1 MAQKEIKT
9 CEEYVLNE
17 LLQAESK
24 INGLKKEN
32 EQLQSDCDIIATK
45 YQELLDLVKVA
56 LADAAVKEDAYT
68 NVYVAGSFVGLYHA
82 DNPQRDET
90 SLVAL
95 TKLIDLAHRVPT
107 REND

>member
-32 EQLQSDCDIIATK
+32 EQLQSDCDIVATK
-45 YQELLDLVKVA
+45 YQDLLDLLKVA
-56 LADAAVKEDAYT
+56 LADAKVSQDDYT
-68 NVYVAGSFVGLYHA
+68 NVYINGSFVGLYHA
-82 DNPQRDET
+82 DNPQQADT
-90 SLVAL
+90 CLVAL
-95 TKLIDLAHRVPT
+95 TKLIDLVHRIPT
-107 REND
+107 REE